1 MCCDAS
7 SPEEKSE
14 EPAKQNEDRTGHSGG
29 CCGLG
34 GWGGEAGNRKYQLIG
49 FLVYLSIVIAI
60 IWFLPHR
67 PIP

>member
-1 MCCDAS
+1 MCYDAS
-7 SPEEKSE
+7 SPEKKSE
-14 EPAKQNEDRTGHSGG
+14 EPAKQNDGRTDHSGG

-34 GWGGEAGNRKYQLIG
+34 GWGRRSWKIKYQLIG